1 MSWDLLF
8 SKYMYYLNFVKNV
21 LFIYCYIINSYNF
34 EDDDDDDDIHIKD
47 CDGVDDD
54 SIDKEEEENSD
65 YLSEHE
71 NVKNI

>member
-34 EDDDDDDDIHIKD
+34 EDDDDDDIHIKD

-54 SIDKEEEENSD
+54 SINKEEEENSD
-65 YLSEHE
+65 HLSEHE
-71 NVKNI
+71 SVKNI

>member
-1 MSWDLLF
+1 
-8 SKYMYYLNFVKNV
+8 MYYLNFVKNV

-34 EDDDDDDDIHIKD
+34 EDDDDDDDIHIKY

-65 YLSEHE
+65 YLSKHE
-71 NVKNI
+71 SVKNI